1 MPQANLTGFSR
12 WRIQFNPAIEVVT
25 TSGKATGHLITSSAR
40 YRTDGGMRP
49 ICFAVLGSPGSRAD
63 YFRTCNGSL
72 TSWGPFASRLCDT
85 PGVAFRLFLWR
96 RHPGLSLTRPAT
108 MPARSVINASWR
120 NSRIAND
127 DSSPGGW
134 LTLSR
139 AELPFANNPP
149 VYPGAQGQ

>member
-12 WRIQFNPAIEVVT
+12 WRIQFNPAIECRNHQR
-25 TSGKATGHLITSSAR
+25 KATGHLITSSAR
-40 YRTDGGMRP
+40 YRTGRWNEADLFCRLR
-49 ICFAVLGSPGSRAD
+49 ISRFSRG
-63 YFRTCNGSL
+63 FRTCNGSL

-85 PGVAFRLFLWR
+85 PGVAFRFSLWR

-108 MPARSVINASWR
+108 MPARPLSTLR
-120 NSRIAND
+120 GGTRGQPTH

-139 AELPFANNPP
+139 AELPSANNPP
-149 VYPGAQGQ
+149 VYPGAQGE